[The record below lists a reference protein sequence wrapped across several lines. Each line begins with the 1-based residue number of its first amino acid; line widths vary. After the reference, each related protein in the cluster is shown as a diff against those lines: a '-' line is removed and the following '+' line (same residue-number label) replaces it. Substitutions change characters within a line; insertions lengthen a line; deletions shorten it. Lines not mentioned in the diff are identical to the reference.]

1 MKQANFHKHNNVL
14 LGSLKHFTV
23 NSFDEAFRKVNFLNY
38 ERFSNVDAEY
48 TDFLNKL
55 MNAINEIAQ
64 SKEIRIKNNNQ
75 DWFDREFADLIHVR
89 EKSFLKFEKLNFKS
103 MRKFTKNQELSS
115 KTN

>member
-14 LGSLKHFTV
+14 LGSLKHYTV

-75 DWFDREFADLIHVR
+75 DWFDREFTDLIHVR
-89 EKSFLKFEKLNFKS
+89 EKSFLKFEKLKLQIDEEIYKKSRIKFK
-103 MRKFTKNQELSS
+103 N
-115 KTN
+115 

>member
-14 LGSLKHFTV
+14 LGSLKHYTV

-38 ERFSNVDAEY
+38 ERFSNLDAEY

-89 EKSFLKFEKLNFKS
+89 EKSFLKFEKLKLQIDEEIYKKSRIKFK
-103 MRKFTKNQELSS
+103 N
-115 KTN
+115 

>member
-1 MKQANFHKHNNVL
+1 ML
-14 LGSLKHFTV
+14 LGSLKHYTV

-38 ERFSNVDAEY
+38 ERFSNEDAEY

-89 EKSFLKFEKLNFKS
+89 EKSFLKFEKLKLQIDEEIYKKSRIKFK
-103 MRKFTKNQELSS
+103 N
-115 KTN
+115 

>member
-14 LGSLKHFTV
+14 LRSLKHYTV

-64 SKEIRIKNNNQ
+64 SKEIRIKKNNQ

-89 EKSFLKFEKLNFKS
+89 EKSFLKFEKLKLQIDEEIYKKSRIKFK
-103 MRKFTKNQELSS
+103 N
-115 KTN
+115 

>member
-89 EKSFLKFEKLNFKS
+89 EKSFLKFEKLKLQIDEEIYKKSRIKFK
-103 MRKFTKNQELSS
+103 N
-115 KTN
+115 

>member
-55 MNAINEIAQ
+55 MNATNEIAQ

-89 EKSFLKFEKLNFKS
+89 EKSFVKFEKLKLQIDEEIYKKSRIKFK
-103 MRKFTKNQELSS
+103 N
-115 KTN
+115 

>member
-14 LGSLKHFTV
+14 LGSLKHYTV

-75 DWFDREFADLIHVR
+75 DWFDREFADLIHVW
-89 EKSFLKFEKLNFKS
+89 EKSFLKFEKLKLQIDEEIYKKSRIKFK
-103 MRKFTKNQELSS
+103 N
-115 KTN
+115 

>member
-14 LGSLKHFTV
+14 LGSLKHYTV

-64 SKEIRIKNNNQ
+64 SKEIRIKNNNHR
-75 DWFDREFADLIHVR
+75 FDREFADLIHVR
-89 EKSFLKFEKLNFKS
+89 EKSFLKFEKLKLQIDEEIYKKSRIKFK
-103 MRKFTKNQELSS
+103 N
-115 KTN
+115 

>member
-1 MKQANFHKHNNVL
+1 ML
-14 LGSLKHFTV
+14 LGSLKHYTV
-23 NSFDEAFRKVNFLNY
+23 NLFDEAFRKVNFLNY

-89 EKSFLKFEKLNFKS
+89 EKSFLKFEKLKLQIDEEIYKKSRIKFK
-103 MRKFTKNQELSS
+103 N
-115 KTN
+115 

>member
-1 MKQANFHKHNNVL
+1 MKQANFHKHNNLL
-14 LGSLKHFTV
+14 LGSLKHYTV

-89 EKSFLKFEKLNFKS
+89 EKSFLKFEKLKLQIDEEIYKKSRIKFK
-103 MRKFTKNQELSS
+103 N
-115 KTN
+115 

>member
-14 LGSLKHFTV
+14 LGSLKHYTV

-89 EKSFLKFEKLNFKS
+89 EKSFLKFEKLKLQIDEEIYKKSRIKFK
-103 MRKFTKNQELSS
+103 N
-115 KTN
+115 